1 MTLTMPPV
9 LNKLY
14 FNVPGKG
21 RVLSYQGTTWKE
33 RAGWEARKRW
43 KGPPS
48 KSPFSVD
55 IDLHV
60 KHVRDIDSSSKLLL
74 DAMQGIVYENDT
86 QVDELNIR
94 RYKAAKGEDGWI
106 DVTVTEKDICPKA

>member
-1 MTLTMPPV
+1 MSFSMILPMPPA
-9 LNKLY
+9 LNHLY
-14 FNVPGKG
+14 VNIPRKG
-21 RVLSYQGTTWKE
+21 RVLSYKGSDWKKG
-33 RAGWEARKRW
+33 AGWEARQHW
-43 KGPPS
+43 KGEPS
-48 KSPFSVD
+48 KAPFTVS
-55 IDLHV
+55 IELHV

-106 DVTVTEKDICPKA
+106 EVTVTEKET